1 MRRDFLFVFLLSG
14 ILYPQTNEH
23 QSVLEPFRYFVG
35 SWEGSAKGRPGLGKV
50 EREYE
55 FIFHDK
61 FLQVKGKTVY
71 EPQDKNPEGE
81 VHEEWGV
88 FSYDLNRKKFV
99 LRQINVE
106 GIANQYV
113 LDSLAFDENKIV
125 FVSESIENFFDGWR
139 ARETYK
145 ILGQDEFVEVFELA
159 PPGKDFRLFSES
171 YLKRK
176 K

>member
-1 MRRDFLFVFLLSG
+1 M
-14 ILYPQTNEH
+14 
-23 QSVLEPFRYFVG
+23 
-35 SWEGSAKGRPGLGKV
+35 V

-55 FIFHDK
+55 FVFHEK

-88 FSYDLNRKKFV
+88 FSYDRKRQKFV
-99 LRQINVE
+99 FRQINAE
-106 GIANQYV
+106 GIVNKYV
-113 LDSLAFDENKIV
+113 LDTLCLDRNNIV
-125 FVSESIENFFDGWR
+125 FVTESIENFFDGWR
-139 ARETYK
+139 AKETYK

-159 PPGKDFRLFSES
+159 PPGKDFKLFSES
-171 YLKRK
+171 HLKRK